1 MKRDYGIEPRIEHYA
16 CVVDLLSRSGQLSKA
31 EKFIG
36 SMPLKP
42 DASIWGALL
51 SACRACGETK
61 IAERVSQHIMELE
74 LDDPGYYVL
83 ASNVFAALEDEK
95 RDWLCGHSERLA
107 IAFGLLKTDP
117 GTPLQVMKNL
127 RVCRDCHTWTKFTSK
142 LMKREILVRDANRFH
157 LFRDGSCSCGDY
169 W

>member
-1 MKRDYGIEPRIEHYA
+1 MSKEGYAANVQYALHDIE
-16 CVVDLLSRSGQLSKA
+16 
-31 EKFIG
+31 
-36 SMPLKP
+36 
-42 DASIWGALL
+42 
-51 SACRACGETK
+51 
-61 IAERVSQHIMELE
+61 
-74 LDDPGYYVL
+74 
-83 ASNVFAALEDEK
+83 EDEK